1 MVNEHQNKK
10 KKHNKVSK
18 TYILRESIM
27 KKFNLLSL
35 VATTIFTIGALQAAP
50 PLIIQKIVMTRAN
63 AAGQGSITMT
73 VSGGTPIQTGTGT
86 NGYKFTIDGV
96 DVVPAQASPFT
107 FTRPEGTHTIKVTDN
122 AGVVVNAVVTI
133 EANDPA
139 DVQITQIIIKN
150 ACDNLGSITVTVEGG
165 VSPWSFSND
174 GGVTFTSS
182 TTPTFTFSNLA
193 GAADPGKTYALVVQ
207 SGSPG
212 IATDADVPL
221 VNARPQSTNAI
232 TNFITAVFCDGGCV
246 FPPAI
251 AA

>member
-1 MVNEHQNKK
+1 
-10 KKHNKVSK
+10 
-18 TYILRESIM
+18 M

-35 VATTIFTIGALQAAP
+35 VVTTIFTIGALHAAP
-50 PLIIQKIVMTRAN
+50 PLIITNIVMTRATG
-63 AAGQGSITMT
+63 APAVGSVTIT

-86 NGYKFTIDGV
+86 NGYAFNIDGV

-122 AGVVVNAVVTI
+122 AGVVVNAIVTI

-139 DVQITQIIIKN
+139 DVQITQIAITN
-150 ACDNLGSITVTVEGG
+150 ACDSLGSITVTVDGG

-221 VNARPQSTNAI
+221 VNARATSTNAI

-246 FPPAI
+246 FPPAT